1 MPKSRYPAVMKSGLS
16 ALAAVVLWSSLAAL
30 ATLLPNIPPF
40 LKTGIGLLVGSL
52 LALPLAKFD
61 LKKLRVGWK
70 TLALGVYGL
79 FGYHAA
85 LFIALQTAP
94 SVQANLVNYLW
105 PLLIVVLAPLFL
117 RSSRLSLRIILAA
130 IVGFTG
136 AAVAVL
142 SGGAGTGGFE
152 IGYLFALVAAI
163 VWATYSLGT
172 KVTAPFPTA
181 AVGVFAFVAGALAIC
196 AHFLFEPTVAIEMS
210 DWSLLVLLGIGPL
223 GAAFYFWD
231 FAIKHGNPQQLGLLS
246 FLTPLLS
253 TALLVT
259 VTGEEFSPLLILSA
273 ALIIAGA
280 LLGRE
285 KTKT

>member
-1 MPKSRYPAVMKSGLS
+1 MKSGLS
-16 ALAAVVLWSSLAAL
+16 ALAAVVLWASLAAL

-52 LALPLAKFD
+52 MALPLAKFD

-152 IGYLFALVAAI
+152 IGYLFALIAAI

-196 AHFLFEPTVAIEMS
+196 AHFFFEPAVAIEMR

>member
-1 MPKSRYPAVMKSGLS
+1 MKSGLS
-16 ALAAVVLWSSLAAL
+16 ALAAVVLWASLAAL

-52 LALPLAKFD
+52 MALPLAKFD
-61 LKKLRVGWK
+61 LKKLRVSWR

-105 PLLIVVLAPLFL
+105 PLLIVVLAPLFI

-152 IGYLFALVAAI
+152 IGYLFALIAAI

-196 AHFLFEPTVAIEMS
+196 AHFLFEPAIAIEMS

-253 TALLVT
+253 TALLVA

-273 ALIIAGA
+273 ALNIAGA

>member
-1 MPKSRYPAVMKSGLS
+1 MKSGLS

-85 LFIALQTAP
+85 LFLALQTAP
-94 SVQANLVNYLW
+94 SVEANLVNYLW
-105 PLLIVVLAPLFL
+105 PLLIVVLAPLFI

-142 SGGAGTGGFE
+142 SGGAGSGEFDV
-152 IGYLFALVAAI
+152 GYLFALIAAI

-196 AHFLFEPTVAIEMS
+196 AHFLFEPAVAVEIS

-231 FAIKHGNPQQLGLLS
+231 FAIKHGNPQQVGLLS

-253 TALLVT
+253 TALLVA

-273 ALIIAGA
+273 AMIIVGA

>member
-1 MPKSRYPAVMKSGLS
+1 MKSGLS
-16 ALAAVVLWSSLAAL
+16 ALAAVVLWASLAAL

-52 LALPLAKFD
+52 MALPLAKFD

-117 RSSRLSLRIILAA
+117 RSSRLSMRIILAA

-152 IGYLFALVAAI
+152 IGYLFALIAAI

-196 AHFLFEPTVAIEMS
+196 AHFLFEPAVAIEMS

-285 KTKT
+285 KAKT

>member
-1 MPKSRYPAVMKSGLS
+1 MKSGLS
-16 ALAAVVLWSSLAAL
+16 ALAAVVLWASLAAL

-52 LALPLAKFD
+52 MALPLAKFD
-61 LKKLRVGWK
+61 LKKLRVSWR

-152 IGYLFALVAAI
+152 IGYLFALIAAI

-196 AHFLFEPTVAIEMS
+196 AHFLFEPAVAIEMS

-253 TALLVT
+253 TALLVA

>member
-1 MPKSRYPAVMKSGLS
+1 VPKSRYPAVMKSGLS

-196 AHFLFEPTVAIEMS
+196 AHFLFEPAVAIEMS

-285 KTKT
+285 KAKT

>member
-1 MPKSRYPAVMKSGLS
+1 MKSGLS

-152 IGYLFALVAAI
+152 IGYLFALIAAI

-196 AHFLFEPTVAIEMS
+196 AHFLFEPAVAIEMS

-285 KTKT
+285 KAKT

>member
-1 MPKSRYPAVMKSGLS
+1 MKSGLS
-16 ALAAVVLWSSLAAL
+16 ALAAVVLWASLAAL

-52 LALPLAKFD
+52 MALPLAKFD
-61 LKKLRVGWK
+61 LKKLRVSWR

-152 IGYLFALVAAI
+152 IGYLFALIAAI

-196 AHFLFEPTVAIEMS
+196 AHFLFEPAVAIEMS

-253 TALLVT
+253 TALLVA

-285 KTKT
+285 KTKI

>member
-1 MPKSRYPAVMKSGLS
+1 MKSGLS
-16 ALAAVVLWSSLAAL
+16 ALAAVVLWASLAAL

-52 LALPLAKFD
+52 MALPLAKFD
-61 LKKLRVGWK
+61 LKKLRVSWR

-152 IGYLFALVAAI
+152 IGYLFALIAAI

-196 AHFLFEPTVAIEMS
+196 AHFLLEPAVAIEMS

-253 TALLVT
+253 TALLVA

-273 ALIIAGA
+273 VLIIAGA

-285 KTKT
+285 KTKI

>member
-1 MPKSRYPAVMKSGLS
+1 MKSGLS
-16 ALAAVVLWSSLAAL
+16 ALAAVVLWASLAAL

-52 LALPLAKFD
+52 MALPLAKFD
-61 LKKLRVGWK
+61 LKKLRVSWR

-152 IGYLFALVAAI
+152 IGYLFALIAAI

-196 AHFLFEPTVAIEMS
+196 AHFLLEPAVAIEMS

-253 TALLVT
+253 TALLVA

-285 KTKT
+285 KTKI

>member
-1 MPKSRYPAVMKSGLS
+1 MKSGLS
-16 ALAAVVLWSSLAAL
+16 ALAAVVLWASLAAL

-52 LALPLAKFD
+52 MALPLAKFD
-61 LKKLRVGWK
+61 LKKLRVSWR

-152 IGYLFALVAAI
+152 IGYLFALIAAI

-196 AHFLFEPTVAIEMS
+196 AHFLLEPAVAIEMS

-253 TALLVT
+253 TALLVA

>member
-1 MPKSRYPAVMKSGLS
+1 MKSGLS
-16 ALAAVVLWSSLAAL
+16 ALAAVVLWSSLAAI
-30 ATLLPNIPPF
+30 ATLLPDIPPF

-61 LKKLRVGWK
+61 LKNLRVGWK

-85 LFIALQTAP
+85 LFLALQTAP

-105 PLLIVVLAPLFL
+105 PLLIVLLAPLFL

-152 IGYLFALVAAI
+152 IGYLFALIAAI

-181 AVGVFAFVAGALAIC
+181 AVGVFASVAGALAIC
-196 AHFLFEPTVAIEMS
+196 AHFIFEPAVAIEIS
-210 DWSLLVLLGIGPL
+210 DWWLLVMLGIGPL

-231 FAIKHGNPQQLGLLS
+231 FAIKHGNPQQVGLLS

-253 TALLVT
+253 TALLVA

-285 KTKT
+285 KTKI

>member
-1 MPKSRYPAVMKSGLS
+1 MKSGLS
-16 ALAAVVLWSSLAAL
+16 ALAAVVLWASLAAL

-52 LALPLAKFD
+52 MALPLAKFD
-61 LKKLRVGWK
+61 LKKLRVSWR

-105 PLLIVVLAPLFL
+105 PLLIVVLAPLFI

-152 IGYLFALVAAI
+152 IGYLFALIAAI

-196 AHFLFEPTVAIEMS
+196 AHFLLEPAVAIEMS

-253 TALLVT
+253 TALLVA

>member
-1 MPKSRYPAVMKSGLS
+1 MKSGLS

-30 ATLLPNIPPF
+30 ATLLPDIPPF

-61 LKKLRVGWK
+61 LKNLRVGWK

-85 LFIALQTAP
+85 LFLALQTAP

-105 PLLIVVLAPLFL
+105 PLLIVLLAPLFL

-142 SGGAGTGGFE
+142 SGGAGSVGFE
-152 IGYLFALVAAI
+152 IGYLFALIAAI

-196 AHFLFEPTVAIEMS
+196 AHFIFEPAVAIEIS
-210 DWSLLVLLGIGPL
+210 DWWLLVMLGIGPL

-231 FAIKHGNPQQLGLLS
+231 FAIKHGNPQQVGLLS

-253 TALLVT
+253 TALLVA

-285 KTKT
+285 KTKI

>member
-1 MPKSRYPAVMKSGLS
+1 MKSGLS

-152 IGYLFALVAAI
+152 IGYLFALIAAI

-196 AHFLFEPTVAIEMS
+196 AHFLFEPAVAIEMS

-253 TALLVT
+253 TALLVA

>member
-1 MPKSRYPAVMKSGLS
+1 MKSGLS
-16 ALAAVVLWSSLAAL
+16 ALAAVVLWSSLAAI
-30 ATLLPNIPPF
+30 ATLLPDIPPF

-61 LKKLRVGWK
+61 LKNLRVGWK

-85 LFIALQTAP
+85 LFLALQTAP

-105 PLLIVVLAPLFL
+105 PLLIVVLAPLFI

-142 SGGAGTGGFE
+142 SGGAGSVGFE
-152 IGYLFALVAAI
+152 IGYLFALIAAI

-196 AHFLFEPTVAIEMS
+196 AHFIFEPAVAIEIS
-210 DWSLLVLLGIGPL
+210 DWWLLVMLGIGPL

-231 FAIKHGNPQQLGLLS
+231 FAIKHGNPQQVGLLS

-253 TALLVT
+253 TALLVA

-285 KTKT
+285 KTKI

>member
-1 MPKSRYPAVMKSGLS
+1 MKSGLS
-16 ALAAVVLWSSLAAL
+16 ALAAVVLWASLAAL

-52 LALPLAKFD
+52 MALPLAKFD

-152 IGYLFALVAAI
+152 IGYLFALIAAI

-196 AHFLFEPTVAIEMS
+196 AHFLLEPAVAIEMS

-253 TALLVT
+253 TALLVA

-285 KTKT
+285 KTKI

>member
-1 MPKSRYPAVMKSGLS
+1 MKSGLS
-16 ALAAVVLWSSLAAL
+16 ALAAVVLWASLAAL

-61 LKKLRVGWK
+61 LNKLRVGWK

-79 FGYHAA
+79 FGYHVA
-85 LFIALQTAP
+85 LFLALQTAP
-94 SVQANLVNYLW
+94 SVQANLINYLW
-105 PLLIVVLAPLFL
+105 PLLIVVLAPVFI

-136 AAVAVL
+136 AAVAVI

-152 IGYLFALVAAI
+152 IGYLFALIAAI

-196 AHFLFEPTVAIEMS
+196 AHFLFEPAVVIEIS

-231 FAIKHGNPQQLGLLS
+231 FAIKHGNPQQVGLLS

-253 TALLVT
+253 TALLVA
-259 VTGEEFSPLLILSA
+259 VTSEEFSPLLILSA
-273 ALIIAGA
+273 VLIIAGA

-285 KTKT
+285 KTKI